1 MTYTA
6 HTRKLAA
13 IRMARSRARRKA
25 AGLVRVEL
33 FVPRAHVDT
42 LRDFAHKLALA
53 RKDTTR
59 GTQ

>member
-1 MTYTA
+1 MNYTD

-33 FVPRAHVDT
+33 FVPRARVT
-42 LRDFAHKLALA
+42 ALRYFAHKLALA